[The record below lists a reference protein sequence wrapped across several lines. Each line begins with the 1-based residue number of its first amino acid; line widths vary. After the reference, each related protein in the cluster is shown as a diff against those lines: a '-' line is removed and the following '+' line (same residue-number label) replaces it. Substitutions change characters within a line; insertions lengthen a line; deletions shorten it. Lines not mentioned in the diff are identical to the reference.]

1 MKSWKRLL
9 IYLALNIIV
18 SACTTLGVLFLWD
31 QVYGPLPRGLL
42 PRAWSS
48 LGSPIQPGVDAT
60 RAAESAAA
68 GAPEVKAT
76 ATETFIVYQVKAGD
90 TFDSIAAS
98 YNISAEELISV
109 NGFTQ
114 SQPLGEGEV
123 LRIPQ
128 RSGGSVQIDSVIGAG
143 DLEAERVLI
152 RHAGGGELALV
163 GWRLE
168 DGQGNLFVFPEFPQ
182 LTLFAGG
189 AVNIYTR
196 AGVNTVVDLYWGL
209 DKPVWISGSTVIL
222 RDADGNVQARY
233 LVP

>member
-9 IYLALNIIV
+9 IYLALNILV
-18 SACTTLGVLFLWD
+18 SACTTLAVLFLWD

-48 LGSPIQPGVDAT
+48 LGSPAQSAAVTTPAT
-60 RAAESAAA
+60 GSAAA
-68 GAPEVKAT
+68 GTPEVQAT

-98 YNISAEELISV
+98 YNISADELVSV

-128 RSGGSVQIDSVIGAG
+128 RPRGSVLIDSVVGAG
-143 DLEAERVLI
+143 DLEAERVRI
-152 RHAGGGELALV
+152 RHAGGGELSLV

-182 LTLFAGG
+182 LTLFSGG

-209 DKPVWISGSTVIL
+209 DKPVWTSGSTVIL